1 MKLKNLFYLLLA
13 LPLAFAAC
21 EEDKPVEV
29 KEPVLT
35 LTSSDVIEVDAI
47 AHTEAISYK
56 LENPVEGLQL
66 TATADVD
73 WINNFTFNEEIYF
86 SIEANDTFDAR
97 EGKVT
102 VAYDKQSFA
111 VTVKQ
116 AGKNREAEIVIVSGD
131 GVEFEAEGGNGVI
144 EFELK
149 NGDETTNFSITS
161 DMANWVDDIEVLE
174 DESKITY
181 TVAANTKAQSRSG
194 SFEIVYGECVKEVHI
209 SQKPFIE
216 EGKPALS
223 LKSDATV
230 KFAAEGGNGV
240 IKYELINPAEGV
252 EVEATADE
260 AWVSGLTVDAAKSE
274 VAFAV
279 AANETEE
286 ARVAYIIV
294 AYGDLNFEVAVNQ
307 EGAEPKEEPVADPE
321 LTLKGE
327 ATKEFTAEGGNGE
340 FVFELKNAVE
350 GTELKATCEA
360 AWVSGVAVDAA
371 NSKVTY
377 VVAAN
382 DTTEARETKVVLAYG
397 ELKVEVTVKQAAGES
412 NEPTFKLKS
421 LSSVNAPAAGADSV
435 IGYTLENPVEGVA
448 VEATADV
455 EWITINEIDTEKKR
469 IYYRVQETDS
479 REERI
484 GVVTATYGEYGSFT
498 VTVTQKGGS
507 PVLSVFAN
515 ASMEYEYV
523 ATRVQLNYQVKFP
536 NEGVEVVTTFEYLS
550 PEGVADWAGEAVN
563 TVNVD
568 EEGNSDLVI
577 NGNVAFDLAENT
589 ERGDRTLRVT
599 LTYGDQTFSQEITQK
614 DNFPDD
620 VDMTIAEVH
629 AKVSNEG
636 KDWTLLF
643 IENDP
648 VLGPAMTNIVFGL
661 KEGNIQYIPNGTY
674 GPYSTRKGGIR
685 EGAVNNFDTSDISG
699 SVYRHNVS
707 SAAFA
712 ITDEDR
718 EMTIEI
724 NEAKQT
730 AKITGHFIAAQYN
743 TEEEKWNAV
752 RVKINWNGPV
762 NGFMYT
768 DPEEPVYEWESF
780 GISYSAKTPAWA
792 PNHTL
797 CKVEGLSTLG
807 VKVIFDLLAYPAGE
821 AYNLVAGTYTV
832 MDFMTVNTTTT
843 ENACDTGNRGVY
855 ASKINDY
862 GLVSGSVVVEDVAEG
877 KKLSY
882 DVIDIN
888 GTHLTGTYVGPIE

>member
-1 MKLKNLFYLLLA
+1 MLFV
-13 LPLAFAAC
+13 AC

-47 AHTEAISYK
+47 AHTEAITYK

-73 WINNFTFNEEIYF
+73 WISNFTFSEEIYF
-86 SIEANDTFDAR
+86 SIAANDTFDAR

-131 GVEFEAEGGNGVI
+131 GVEFEAEGGNGII

-149 NGDETTNFSITS
+149 NGDETTNLSVTS
-161 DMANWVDDIEVLE
+161 DMADWVDDIEVLE

-209 SQKPFIE
+209 SQKPFVE

-223 LKSDATV
+223 LKSETSV
-230 KFAAEGGNGV
+230 KFTAEGGNGV

-252 EVEATADE
+252 EVKATADE

-294 AYGDLNFEVAVNQ
+294 AYGDLNFEVTVNQ

-340 FVFELKNAVE
+340 FAFELKNAVE
-350 GTELKATCEA
+350 GTELTAACEA
-360 AWVSGVAVDAA
+360 SWVSGVAVDAA

-382 DTTEARETKVVLAYG
+382 DTTEARETKVVLTYG
-397 ELKVEVTVKQAAGES
+397 ELKVEVAVKQAAGES
-412 NEPTFKLKS
+412 DEPTFKLKS
-421 LSSVNAPAAGADSV
+421 LSSVNAPAAGADAV

-455 EWITINEIDTEKKR
+455 EWITINEIDAEKKR
-469 IYYRVQETDS
+469 IYYHVQETDV
-479 REERI
+479 REERV
-484 GVVTATYGEYGSFT
+484 GVITATYGEYGSFT

-507 PVLSVFAN
+507 AALSVFAN
-515 ASMEYEYV
+515 SSMEYEYV

-550 PEGVADWAGEAVN
+550 PEGVVDWAGEAVN

-568 EEGNSDLVI
+568 EEGNSDLVL

-599 LTYGDQTFSQEITQK
+599 LAYGDQTFSQEITQK
-614 DNFPDD
+614 DNYPDD
-620 VDMTIAEVH
+620 VDMIVSEVY
-629 AKVSNEG
+629 AKVSNGG
-636 KDWTLLF
+636 KDWTVSF
-643 IENDP
+643 VENDP
-648 VLGPAMTNIVFGL
+648 VLGPATTDIVFGL
-661 KEGNIQYIPNGTY
+661 KEANVQYVPNGTY

-685 EGAVNNFDTSDISG
+685 EGIMNNFDTGDMSG
-699 SVYRHNVS
+699 SIYHRNVAL
-707 SAAFA
+707 SACA

-718 EMTIEI
+718 EITVEI
-724 NEAKQT
+724 NDAKQT
-730 AKITGHFIAAQYN
+730 AKITGHFIAKQYN
-743 TEEEKWNAV
+743 AEADKWNAV

-762 NGFMYT
+762 DGFMYD
-768 DPEEPVYEWESF
+768 DPEKEVTEWESF
-780 GISYSAKTPAWA
+780 QLVWSSTQNAWA
-792 PNHTL
+792 PEHT
-797 CKVEGLSTLG
+797 CNTVEAIAKNGTTVRL
-807 VKVIFDLLAYPAGE
+807 DLYSYPAGDKY
-821 AYNLVAGTYTV
+821 ALPAGTYTV
-832 MDFMTVNTTTT
+832 GNIIQDGHPAKNYV
-843 ENACDTGNRGVY
+843 DTGNGVV
-855 ASKINDY
+855 ASRVNDY
-862 GLVSGSVVVEDVAEG
+862 ALVSGTVVVTGDPGSEQTFTYNFV
-877 KKLSY
+877 
-882 DVIDIN
+882 DIN
-888 GTHLTGTYVGPIE
+888 GTNVKGTYTGTILSK